1 MKSVYLVLQRLML
14 ATSIMLLLTL
24 PAMAQAPAPTAP
36 AATAAAAADAAPSVA
51 AKLDS
56 GDTAWMLTSTA
67 LVLMMTIPGLALFYG
82 GMVRKMNVLATVM
95 QSFAVTCLVTV
106 LWVVIGYSFA
116 FTAGSPFL
124 GGTSRFL
131 LFGMTLDSV
140 NELAKTIPESVYMTF
155 QMTFAIITPALIC
168 GAFADRMKFSA
179 LLWFIGLWSVC
190 VYAPIAHFV
199 WGPDGFLNGAGV
211 LDFAGGTV
219 VHINSGVAGL
229 MAALVMG
236 RRRGFAVEPMP
247 PHNLV
252 LSVIGASLLWVGW
265 FGFNAGSA
273 VAANGNAGMAMAVT
287 QIATATAALAWMFA
301 EWVVKGKPSVLGIIS
316 GAVAGLVAITPASGF
331 VDPRGALIIGIA
343 AGIICYWGTT
353 GLKHAMRYDDSLDA
367 FGVHGVGGTVGA
379 ILTGVFAVAWVGGE
393 GKSGL
398 IDGNPHQVIIQ
409 LYGVVATIVY
419 DVIVSLILLKLVDVT
434 VGLRVDAEVERE
446 GLDLAL
452 HGEAVQ

>member
-1 MKSVYLVLQRLML
+1 MR
-14 ATSIMLLLTL
+14 LLLSKLRQALWIVPLTL
-24 PAMAQAPAPTAP
+24 VFAAPALAQQAP
-36 AATAAAAADAAPSVA
+36 AAAAAAPV
-51 AKLDS
+51 LNS
-56 GDTAWMLTSTA
+56 GDTAWMLASTA

-106 LWVVIGYSFA
+106 LWAAVGYSLA
-116 FTAGSPFL
+116 FTGGTPFL
-124 GGTSRFL
+124 GGLSRFL
-131 LFGMTLDSV
+131 LFGMTLDTV
-140 NELAKTIPESVYMTF
+140 NGLAKTIPESVYMCF

-179 LLWFIGLWSVC
+179 LLWFIGLWSLC
-190 VYAPIAHFV
+190 VYVPIAHWV
-199 WGPDGFLNGAGV
+199 WGPDGFLNNAGV

-236 RRRGFAVEPMP
+236 KRRGYGVEPMA

-273 VAANGNAGMAMAVT
+273 TAANGHAGMAMTVT

-301 EWVVKGKPSVLGIIS
+301 EWITRGKPSVLGIIS

-331 VDPRGALIIGIA
+331 VDPRGAFIVGAA
-343 AGIICYWGTT
+343 AGVICYWST
-353 GLKHAMRYDDSLDA
+353 GSLKNAIGYDDSLDA
-367 FGVHGVGGTVGA
+367 FGVHGVGGAVGA
-379 ILTGVFAVAWVGGE
+379 LLTGVLAVAWVGGA

-398 IDGNPHQVIIQ
+398 IDGNPHQVLVQ
-409 LYGVVATIVY
+409 LYAVAVTVVY
-419 DVIVSLILLKLVDVT
+419 DAVVSLILLKLVDLT
-434 VGLRVDAEVERE
+434 LGLRVDSDIERE
-446 GLDLAL
+446 GLDLAI
-452 HGEAVQ
+452 HGEVVQ

>member
-1 MKSVYLVLQRLML
+1 MKSVHLVLQRLML
-14 ATSIMLLLTL
+14 ALSMMLLLTL
-24 PAMAQAPAPTAP
+24 SAVAQAPAPAAPADVAAP
-36 AATAAAAADAAPSVA
+36 AAASAPA
-51 AKLDS
+51 TPKLDS
-56 GDTAWMLTSTA
+56 GDTAWMLTSVA

-106 LWVVIGYSFA
+106 LWTVVTYSFA
-116 FTAGSPFL
+116 FTTGSPFL

-131 LFGMTLDSV
+131 LSGMTLDSV
-140 NELAKTIPESVYMTF
+140 NDLAKTIPESVYMCF

-168 GAFADRMKFSA
+168 GAVADRMKFSA
-179 LLWFIGLWSVC
+179 LLWFIGLWAVC
-190 VYAPIAHFV
+190 VYAPIAHWV
-199 WGPDGFLNGAGV
+199 WGADGFLNDAGV

-229 MAALVMG
+229 VAALVMG
-236 RRRGFAVEPMP
+236 KRRGYGTEPMP

-273 VAANGNAGMAMAVT
+273 TAANGNAGMAMAVT

-301 EWVVKGKPSVLGIIS
+301 EWIVKGKPSVLGIIS

-343 AGIICYWGTT
+343 VGVICYWSTT
-353 GLKHAMRYDDSLDA
+353 GLKHALGYDDSLDT
-367 FGVHGVGGTVGA
+367 FGVHGVGGAVGA
-379 ILTGVFAVAWVGGE
+379 ILTGVLAVAWVGGE

-398 IDGNPHQVIIQ
+398 IDGNPHQVIVQ
-409 LYGVVATIVY
+409 LYGIAVVVVY
-419 DVIVSLILLKLVDVT
+419 DAIVSLILLKLIDLVI
-434 VGLRVDAEVERE
+434 GLRPSAEIERE

>member
-1 MKSVYLVLQRLML
+1 MESMGVFLRRTLL
-14 ATSIMLLLTL
+14 AAAATFLWTVAAL
-24 PAMAQAPAPTAP
+24 AQQTPEAAAP
-36 AATAAAAADAAPSVA
+36 AAPAASA
-51 AKLDS
+51 LNT
-56 GDTAWMLTSTA
+56 GDTAWMLTSVA

-106 LWVVIGYSFA
+106 LWTVVTYSMA
-116 FTAGSPFL
+116 FTSGSPFV
-124 GGTSRFL
+124 GGLSRFL
-131 LFGMTLDSV
+131 LFGMTLDGV
-140 NELAKTIPESVYMTF
+140 NDLAKTIPESVYMCF

-168 GAFADRMKFSA
+168 GSFADRMKFSA
-179 LLWFIGLWSVC
+179 LLWFIGLWAVF
-190 VYAPIAHFV
+190 VYAPIAHWV
-199 WGPDGFLNGAGV
+199 WGPDGFLNDAGV

-229 MAALVMG
+229 MAALMLG
-236 RRRGFAVEPMP
+236 KRRGFGTEPMP

-273 VAANGNAGMAMAVT
+273 TAANGNAGMAMAVT

-301 EWVVKGKPSVLGIIS
+301 EWIVKGKPSVLGIIS

-343 AGIICYWGTT
+343 AGVICYWGTT
-353 GLKHAMRYDDSLDA
+353 GLKHAFGYDDSLDA
-367 FGVHGVGGTVGA
+367 FGVHGVGGITGA
-379 ILTGVFAVAWVGGE
+379 FLTGVLAVAWVGGE

-398 IDGNPHQVIIQ
+398 IDGNPHQVITQ
-409 LYGVVATIVY
+409 LYGIAVVVVY
-419 DVIVSLILLKLVDVT
+419 DAIASLILLKLVDLT
-434 VGLRVDAEVERE
+434 IGLRVESDIERE
-446 GLDLAL
+446 GLDLAI